1 MAFVIDCYNKYD
13 GWDRD
18 HAVETFEI
26 NGNVYAIKEVEICWG
41 LPMLEYKTDQDER
54 PQIYCIYETLEEAQQ
69 FVQWMKMINR

>member
-13 GWDRD
+13 SWDRD
-18 HAVETFEI
+18 HAIQTFEI
-26 NGNVYAIKEVEICWG
+26 NGNTYAIKEVEMCWG
-41 LPMLEYKTDQDER
+41 LPMLEYKTDQDEQ